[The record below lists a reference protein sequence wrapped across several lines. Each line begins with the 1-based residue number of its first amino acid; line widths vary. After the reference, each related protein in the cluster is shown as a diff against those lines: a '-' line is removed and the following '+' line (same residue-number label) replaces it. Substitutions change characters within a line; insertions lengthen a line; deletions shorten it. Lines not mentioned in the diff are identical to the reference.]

1 MRAVS
6 AMMGQVGRGTV
17 RTCDTCGEENPERAR
32 FCLGCGRPFSTGSGA
47 GSRRAVTTLFCDLVS
62 STELSA
68 RLDAET
74 VHDVLTRFYDT
85 ARATVTRHG
94 GTVEKF
100 VGDAVMAVFGYP
112 LVHEDDALRAAR
124 AALELR
130 RTIGELSDALEAEW
144 GVRLDIRTGVASG
157 EVVAASA
164 SSDEPFVVG
173 ASVNLAARL
182 EQHANRGEILVDG
195 TTALLLR
202 RQAALD
208 PVAPL
213 RLKGFGDVPT
223 AAFALR
229 ALVTGAASASP
240 RVDRVA
246 ELRLLEEALR
256 GVREARRCR
265 VVNVVGDAG
274 VGKTRLVREFVDGLT
289 DVTVL
294 HARCAAYGEAG
305 PLRPLA
311 ELVAQAAGAS
321 PDEDVTTLRAAL
333 GGVVRDPGVAER
345 VVAAVAE
352 TGRPAGIEERAS
364 AVRAFLAALA
374 RERPL
379 VLVVD
384 DVHHAAEAL
393 LDVLRHLAAWTSDAA
408 ILVLCAG
415 RPDLFFEHPSWGRL
429 PGRVTVHLE
438 PLADRDG
445 VALVRALLE
454 GAASE
459 VERRIVEIA
468 GGNPFFIE
476 EVVAS
481 LPVTDALS
489 ADDVPVPPTVTALV
503 EARVDRLAED
513 ERRAL
518 ERAAVL
524 GVRFRLPELEALVGA
539 GASEVVHRLV
549 ERDLLVPDPE
559 GGDLVW
565 RFRHALIH
573 DAAYQAIPKQVRAEL
588 HVTVAGALSDDVR
601 AGSHLERAAEAM
613 RELGSRGPSVGELS
627 EAAGTRLAAAGRAA
641 SSSGDVTSAVGLLER
656 ASRLLASGDP
666 ARLTVLSELHHALLY
681 AGETERAET
690 VIAELL
696 QALGPEDDDLPAVRA
711 RMQQAHLRFLRDPSE
726 MPPHRLRTIL
736 ETSIP
741 RFDQAG
747 DERELAAALTD
758 LAIVSWVEGR
768 AREMEGSAERALAA
782 ARRSG
787 DPRAVREAAPL
798 LAWALLLGPVPLP
811 QALDRIVSVRASLEG
826 DRVAQA
832 TLRLAEVRA
841 LTVLG
846 RLDEAGSALEEARA
860 VFADLGQRR
869 WLATADEMQAE
880 LARARGEMARAIS
893 LRRAVYA
900 FFLEQGDTLNALPA
914 AVALSELLCSDGRID
929 EAERLARRVEAEAA
943 GEDLE
948 VRVTWMTVRAIG
960 AAARGD
966 TDEAD
971 RLAREALAVAD
982 ATDFVVLQADARAA
996 LTAAVS
1002 DPVAAARL
1010 RGEAFARYEAKGASR
1025 PAAELRARPIS

>member
-1 MRAVS
+1 
-6 AMMGQVGRGTV
+6 V
-17 RTCDTCGEENPERAR
+17 RTCDSCGEQNPERAR
-32 FCLGCGRPFSTGSGA
+32 FCLGCGRPFAPATGP

-130 RTIGELSDALEAEW
+130 RTIEELSDALEVEW
-144 GVRLDIRTGVASG
+144 GVRLGIRTGVASG

-164 SSDEPFVVG
+164 ATDEPFVVG

-182 EQHANRGEILVDG
+182 EQHAGPGQVLLDEA
-195 TTALLLR
+195 TARLLR

-213 RLKGFGDVPT
+213 RLKGFGEEPVM
-223 AAFALR
+223 AFALR
-229 ALVTGAASASP
+229 ALVAGPADASP
-240 RVDRVA
+240 HVDRAA

-256 GVREARRCR
+256 GVCEARRCR

-274 VGKTRLVREFVDGLT
+274 VGKTRLVREFVDGLA
-289 DVTVL
+289 DVIVL
-294 HARCAAYGEAG
+294 RARCPAYGEAG

-311 ELVAQAAGAS
+311 ELVAQAARSS
-321 PDEDVTTLRAAL
+321 PDDDVAALASAL

-345 VVAAVAE
+345 VLAAVAG
-352 TGRPAGIEERAS
+352 TGGPAGLEERAS

-384 DVHHAAEAL
+384 DIHHAEEAL
-393 LDVLRHLAAWTSDAA
+393 LDVLRHLAGWTTDAP
-408 ILVLCAG
+408 ILLCCAG

-429 PGRVTVHLE
+429 PGRITVHLE
-438 PLADRDG
+438 PLTDHDG
-445 VALVRALLE
+445 AELVRALLRE
-454 GAASE
+454 AAPE
-459 VERRIVEIA
+459 VERRVAEIA

-481 LPVTDALS
+481 LPAGEALTP
-489 ADDVPVPPTVTALV
+489 DDVPVPPTVTALV

-513 ERRAL
+513 ERRTL

-524 GVRFRLPELEALVGA
+524 GVRFRLPELEPLA
-539 GASEVVHRLV
+539 GPGTAEVVRRLV

-565 RFRHALIH
+565 RFRHALIR

-588 HVTVAGALSDDVR
+588 HVAVAGALADDVR
-601 AGSHLERAAEAM
+601 AGSHLERAAETM
-613 RELGSRGPSVGELS
+613 RELGSRAPAVEELS
-627 EAAGTRLAAAGRAA
+627 VAAGTRLASAGRAA
-641 SSSGDVTSAVGLLER
+641 SAGGDVTSAVGLLER
-656 ASRLLASGDP
+656 AATLLSPGDP
-666 ARLTVLSELHHALLY
+666 ERLTVLSDLQHALLY
-681 AGETERAET
+681 AGQTERAEA
-690 VIAELL
+690 VIEELL
-696 QALGPEDDDLPAVRA
+696 QALGPQAEDLSAVRA
-711 RMQQAHLRFLRDPSE
+711 RMQQAYLRFLRDPSE

-736 ETSIP
+736 EGSIP
-741 RFDQAG
+741 WFERAG
-747 DERELAAALTD
+747 DDRELAAAFTD

-768 AREMEGSAERALAA
+768 AKEMEGSAERALAA

-798 LAWALLLGPVPLP
+798 LAWALHLGPVPLP
-811 QALDRIVSVRASLEG
+811 DVLDQIAAERGSLER
-826 DRVAQA
+826 DRVAQS
-832 TLRLAEVRA
+832 TLLLAEVRA
-841 LTVLG
+841 MTLLG
-846 RLDEAGSALEEARA
+846 RLEEAGAALEDARS

-869 WLATADEMQAE
+869 WLAAADEVGAE
-880 LARARGEMARAIS
+880 LARARGETARAIS
-893 LRRAVYA
+893 LHREVYA
-900 FFLEQGDTLNALPA
+900 FFLEQRDTLNALPA
-914 AVALSELLCSDGRID
+914 AVSLAELLCSEGLIA
-929 EAERLARRVEAEAA
+929 EAEGLARRVEAEAV

-960 AAARGD
+960 AASRGEAE
-966 TDEAD
+966 EAD
-971 RLAREALAVAD
+971 RLAFEALAVAD

-996 LTAAVS
+996 LTTAVS
-1002 DPVAAARL
+1002 DPAVAARL
-1010 RGEAFARYEAKGASR
+1010 RVEALARYEAKGAVR
-1025 PAAELRARPIS
+1025 PAAELTARPGPSS